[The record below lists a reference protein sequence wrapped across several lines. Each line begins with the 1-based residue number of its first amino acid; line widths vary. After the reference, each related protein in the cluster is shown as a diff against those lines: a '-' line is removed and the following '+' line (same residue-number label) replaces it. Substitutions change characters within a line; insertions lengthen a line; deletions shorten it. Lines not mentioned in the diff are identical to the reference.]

1 MISFRYH
8 IVSIV
13 AVFLALALGIV
24 VGATALNGPITKDL
38 RNQVDDVKSQRDDL
52 ADQVKKLQ
60 GQVDDAGE
68 FATTYGSQLVAK
80 TLTGRSVLVV
90 SLPGTTP
97 GMQDGVTEQIGAA
110 GGKVSGQLTVT
121 KAYLDASRGSEINT
135 LATGPAHPI
144 AWTAPETDDTGK
156 LGASL
161 LAYVLLGKGQPTDVK
176 QVVSAFAERHLVSV
190 AGSDIA
196 PSTTVVVLGRGKLKS
211 DSYAARSQLALVDAL
226 VAGGGK
232 VVVAGDDTSAADGG
246 VIGTVR
252 KQSTD
257 RDSVSTVDDANSSLG
272 QVSTTLAL
280 AAAVKGQAG
289 HYGTQDGADALFPTP
304 AR

>member
-24 VGATALNGPITKDL
+24 VGTTALNGPITKDL
-38 RNQVDDVKSQRDDL
+38 RNQVDDVKKQRDDL
-52 ADQVKKLQ
+52 ATQVKTLQ

-68 FATTYGSQLVAK
+68 FATTYGAQLVAN
-80 TLTGRSVLVV
+80 TLKGTSVLIV

-97 GMQDGVTEQIGAA
+97 GMRDGLSEQIAAA
-110 GGKVSGQLTVT
+110 GGTVSGELDVT
-121 KAYLDASRGSEINT
+121 KGYLDASRGSEINS
-135 LATGPAHPI
+135 LATGPVRPVT
-144 AWTAPETDDTGK
+144 WTAPETNDAGK

-161 LAYVLLGKGQPTDVK
+161 LSYVLLGKGQASDAK
-176 QVVSAFAERHLVSV
+176 QVVTAFAERRLVAV
-190 AGSDIA
+190 EGSGVT

-211 DSYAARSQLALVDAL
+211 DSYAANAQKALVDAL

-232 VVVAGDDTSAADGG
+232 VVVGGDSAAATEGG
-246 VIGTVR
+246 VVAAVRDEGTGG
-252 KQSTD
+252 D
-257 RDSVSTVDDANSSLG
+257 RVSSVDDANTSFG
-272 QVSTTLAL
+272 QVSATLAL
-280 AAAVKGQAG
+280 AAALKSQFG
-289 HYGTQDGADALFPTP
+289 HYGTGAGADALFPTP